1 MRDVPAQLAAMLE
14 SGVTTLCH
22 GWRITRR
29 DGLVQGFT
37 DHDRDLV
44 VAALIFRA
52 GAGISGSENALAQGL
67 GVTGLEVS
75 GALSDVSLTE
85 ADLAAGHYDGAALD
99 LLLIDWAHPENYLL
113 LRRGTIGEVRREGGA
128 FVAELRGAADA
139 LNQTRGRVLGASCD
153 ADFGDARCGLD
164 LTHPGRRA
172 VTTIAAVEGDL
183 TLVLAGLGGT
193 ADGVFTDGRLTFTTG
208 ANAGFS
214 TEVKSQSG
222 ALVRLWQRP
231 PAPVVAGDG
240 VTVTMGCDKRFT
252 TCRDRFGNAVNF
264 RGFPHMPGND
274 YVISIAIAG
283 EGGHDGTVLT

>member
-1 MRDVPAQLAAMLE
+1 MQLPAKDHQQGHTQYKARNCIAHQHQQAGDRVEAGTGAHCLGNAQRHRDQVTQEKGPQTQADRNRHFFLHERPHIL
-14 SGVTTLCH
+14 GVEKT
-22 GWRITRR
+22 
-29 DGLVQGFT
+29 
-37 DHDRDLV
+37 
-44 VAALIFRA
+44 
-52 GAGISGSENALAQGL
+52 LAQVKARELPQHLHKAL
-67 GVTGLEVS
+67 GCRLVK
-75 GALSDVSLTE
+75 A
-85 ADLAAGHYDGAALD
+85 
-99 LLLIDWAHPENYLL
+99 I
-113 LRRGTIGEVRREGGA
+113 
-128 FVAELRGAADA
+128 EL
-139 LNQTRGRVLGASCD
+139 

-183 TLVLAGLGGT
+183 ALVLAGLGGA